1 MSTKAGTMGFS
12 GRPALFTF
20 WTVTVSVLAAAALI
34 LSAVALNVA
43 GRGDRSVTS
52 VEGSGTRKAE
62 SNGSLDEAVVAL
74 SPLKQSLMAYDRAL
88 RQRDRL
94 LKEWDRSVTSVKGS
108 GTRVLAETVQA
119 DPSHRRRLDEAV
131 VALWPLKESLIIAY
145 DRALR
150 QRDRLVKEW
159 YRSRSTS
166 GTRSQS
172 SR

>member
-52 VEGSGTRKAE
+52 LEGSGTRNAE
-62 SNGSLDEAVVAL
+62 SII
-74 SPLKQSLMAYDRAL
+74 AYDRAL

-94 LKEWDRSVTSVKGS
+94 LKEWDRPARS
-108 GTRVLAETVQA
+108 
-119 DPSHRRRLDEAV
+119 AV
-131 VALWPLKESLIIAY
+131 P
-145 DRALR
+145 
-150 QRDRLVKEW
+150 
-159 YRSRSTS
+159 
-166 GTRSQS
+166 
-172 SR
+172 